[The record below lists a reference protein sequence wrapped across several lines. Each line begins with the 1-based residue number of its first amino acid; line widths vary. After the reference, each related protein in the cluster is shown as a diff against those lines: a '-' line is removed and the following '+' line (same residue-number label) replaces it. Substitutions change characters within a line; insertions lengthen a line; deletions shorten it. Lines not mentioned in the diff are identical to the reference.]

1 MVAKQK
7 GFMIVNEGKNGR
19 GEFVRSWHPK
29 LTQSDWSEDVASFGH
44 HIIRNGF
51 SGQGQAGGSWGMSVN
66 NSLTVWPFS
75 VAEEVN
81 SDLAGRLAF
90 ALKQA
95 ALKIDGDY
103 LLRRH
108 LAFAESRWRA
118 EQLARFETAGNVALT
133 ASDQAAAVERPS
145 HLANLLF

>member
-1 MVAKQK
+1 
-7 GFMIVNEGKNGR
+7 
-19 GEFVRSWHPK
+19 
-29 LTQSDWSEDVASFGH
+29 
-44 HIIRNGF
+44 
-51 SGQGQAGGSWGMSVN
+51 MSMN
-66 NSLTVWPFS
+66 NRLAVWPFS